1 MPFFFPNQKYM
12 SDQKKITIAIDGYSS
27 CGKSTLAKALA
38 KELNYIFIDT
48 GAMYRAV
55 AFYAF
60 RKNWISENTFEVKS
74 IIENLPNIELHFEI
88 NKENGK
94 PEIYINKENV
104 ESKIRG
110 LEISNLVSRIA
121 SIKEVR
127 SKLVSEQRKMGLNGG
142 IVMDGRDIGS
152 VVFPDAEVK
161 FFITADP
168 KIRAERRYKE
178 LQATNPNITLYEI
191 EKNLIERDLLDSTRE
206 ESPLLKTSDSILIDN
221 SLITVKEQFELALKH
236 VYLNLKK

>member
-1 MPFFFPNQKYM
+1 M
-12 SDQKKITIAIDGYSS
+12 SVSKKITIAIDGYSS

-55 AFYAF
+55 ALYASE
-60 RKNWISENTFEVKS
+60 KKWISENS
-74 IIENLPNIELHFEI
+74 LNAIDLIENLNEIELHFEI
-88 NKENGK
+88 NDENGK
-94 PEIYINKENV
+94 PEIFLNHKNV

-110 LEISNLVSRIA
+110 IEISNFVSKIA

-127 SKLVSEQRKMGLNGG
+127 TKLVSEQRKMGLKGG

-152 VVFPDAEVK
+152 VVFPNAEVK

-178 LQATNPNITLYEI
+178 LSTTNSKITLVEI
-191 EKNLIERDLLDSTRE
+191 EKNLVERDFLDSTRE
-206 ESPLLKTSDSILIDN
+206 ESPLIKTEDSIIIDN
-221 SLITVKEQFELALKH
+221 SLLTVDEQFELALGY
-236 VYLNLKK
+236 VYKNLKK

>member
-1 MPFFFPNQKYM
+1 M

-55 AFYAF
+55 TLYASQN
-60 RKNWISENTFEVKS
+60 KWISQETFDINS
-74 IIENLPNIELHFEI
+74 LIENLPNIELHFEI
-88 NKENGK
+88 NEENGK
-94 PEIYINKENV
+94 PEIYLNKVNV

-110 LEISNLVSRIA
+110 LDISNFVSKIA
-121 SIKEVR
+121 SVKEVR
-127 SKLVSEQRKMGLNGG
+127 SKLVFEQRKMGLKGG
-142 IVMDGRDIGS
+142 VVMDGRDIGS
-152 VVFPDAEVK
+152 VVFPNAEVK

-178 LQATNPNITLYEI
+178 LHATSSNITLQEI
-191 EKNLIERDLLDSTRE
+191 EKNLIERDFLDSTRK
-206 ESPLLKTSDSILIDN
+206 ESPLLQTVDSILIDN
-221 SLITVKEQFELALKH
+221 SLITVDEQFEVALKH
-236 VYLNLKK
+236 VYKNLKK

>member
-1 MPFFFPNQKYM
+1 M
-12 SDQKKITIAIDGYSS
+12 SDHKKITIAIDGYSS

-55 AFYAF
+55 SLYAF
-60 RKNWISENTFEVKS
+60 QNKWIDKNSFEIKS
-74 IIENLPNIELHFEI
+74 IIENLKNVELHFEI

-94 PEIYINKENV
+94 PEIYLNKENI

-110 LEISNLVSRIA
+110 LEISNFVSKIA

-127 SKLVSEQRKMGLNGG
+127 SKLVFEQRKMGLEGG
-142 IVMDGRDIGS
+142 VVMDGRDIGS
-152 VVFPDAEVK
+152 IVFPNAEVK

-168 KIRAERRYKE
+168 KIRAERRFKE
-178 LQATNPNITLYEI
+178 LFATNPNVTLEEI
-191 EKNLIERDLLDSTRE
+191 EKNLNERDFLDSTRD
-206 ESPLLKTSDSILIDN
+206 ESPLIKTPDSILIDN
-221 SLITVKEQFELALKH
+221 SLITVDEQFKLALKH
-236 VYLNLKK
+236 VYEKIKK

>member
-1 MPFFFPNQKYM
+1 M

-55 AFYAF
+55 ALYAF
-60 RKNWISENTFEVKS
+60 QNNWISEDTFEANA
-74 IIENLPNIELHFEI
+74 IIENLQNIELHFEM
-88 NKENGK
+88 NRENGK
-94 PEIYINKENV
+94 PEIYLNKDNV

-110 LEISNLVSRIA
+110 LEISNLVSKIA

-127 SKLVSEQRKMGLNGG
+127 LKLVFEQRKMGLNGG

-152 VVFPDAEVK
+152 VVFPNAEVK
-161 FFITADP
+161 FFITAEP

-178 LQATNPNITLYEI
+178 LCTANSNITLQEI
-191 EKNLIERDLLDSTRE
+191 EKNLLERDFLDSTRE
-206 ESPLLKTSDSILIDN
+206 ESPLIQTSDSILIDN
-221 SLITVKEQFELALKH
+221 SLITIDEQFKLALKH
-236 VYLNLKK
+236 VYKKLKK

>member
-1 MPFFFPNQKYM
+1 MF
-12 SDQKKITIAIDGYSS
+12 DQKKITIAIDGYSS

-38 KELNYIFIDT
+38 KELSYIFIDT

-55 AFYAF
+55 ALYAF
-60 RKNWISENTFEVKS
+60 QNKWISQEKFEVELL
-74 IIENLPNIELHFEI
+74 IENIPNIELYFQI
-88 NKENGK
+88 NEENGK
-94 PEIYINKENV
+94 PEIYLNGENV

-110 LEISNLVSRIA
+110 IEISNFVSKIA

-152 VVFPDAEVK
+152 VVFPNAEVK

-168 KIRAERRYKE
+168 KIRAERRFKE
-178 LQATNPNITLYEI
+178 LSTSNSKITLLEI
-191 EKNLIERDLLDSTRE
+191 EKNLVERDFLDSTRE
-206 ESPLLKTSDSILIDN
+206 ESPLVKTDDSILIDN
-221 SLITVKEQFELALKH
+221 SLLTVDEQFELALRY
-236 VYLNLKK
+236 VCRYLKK